1 MMVSPSVAL
10 CALLPLLGG
19 AFPADRSGSTLSLLE
34 RGDELGLDDEY
45 DFELSYEDL
54 LEEEGKKP
62 KRRSSVIR
70 RRNNYSE
77 LTQSI
82 DEIIPVL
89 DRDFKT
95 RTQELKVALA
105 TFKEKQREMDAA
117 KREATQAMK
126 ALRVEADRRRQ
137 AATERKRAKEKERLA
152 RSEMARTAKA
162 AMIKKAQALMGT
174 TGTGDN
180 FMLSETALSTMV
192 NVLMALPGAV
202 ENPIFVKRLN
212 KGKLQAVTAVQDFL
226 NITRRKTSKFV
237 VAASKA
243 SDVELGFLLARYF
256 HEASF
261 RVKAMQSD
269 GSKIARDLSVVMP
282 RELRQA
288 FLPVVKGV
296 RSQAL
301 PLRVNATSLAT
312 ATITDACQQMSGL
325 MSNISDY
332 NNKLNTM
339 HSSMHDVWQI
349 SELILPKVGK
359 IYPMSPL
366 VIETVKDFMSMATTQ
381 LAGLQE
387 AADEIVV
394 NIGPIVAERMQC
406 TWSAALPRSSMGWAV
421 LLVALAGYLSA

>member
-1 MMVSPSVAL
+1 MMVSPSVAI
-10 CALLPLLGG
+10 CALLPLLSA
-19 AFPADRSGSTLSLLE
+19 AFPVDHSGNVLSLLE
-34 RGDELGLDDEY
+34 RGDDLGLGDAY
-45 DFELSYEDL
+45 DFDFSYEDM

-62 KRRSSVIR
+62 TKRTFKRKT
-70 RRNNYSE
+70 NYSE
-77 LTQSI
+77 LTASI
-82 DEIIPVL
+82 DVIIPVL
-89 DRDFKT
+89 ERDFKDRT
-95 RTQELKVALA
+95 RELKVALA
-105 TFKEKQREMDAA
+105 TFKERQRDMDQA
-117 KREATQAMK
+117 KRAATQAMK
-126 ALRVEADRRRQ
+126 ALRMEAERRRQ
-137 AATERKRAKEKERLA
+137 AAVQRKQAKEKERIA
-152 RSEMARTAKA
+152 QNEMARTAKE

-174 TGTGDN
+174 TGTGDSS
-180 FMLSETALSTMV
+180 MLSEAVLGTMV
-192 NVLMALPGAV
+192 NVLMALPAAV
-202 ENPIFVKRLN
+202 DNPLFVKRLT
-212 KGKLQAVTAVQDFL
+212 KGKLESVHAVQDFL

-237 VAASKA
+237 IAASKA

-269 GSKIARDLSVVMP
+269 GNKIARDLSVVMP
-282 RELRQA
+282 RELKQA
-288 FLPVVKGV
+288 FMPVVKGV
-296 RSQAL
+296 RAQSL
-301 PLRVNATSLAT
+301 PLRVNATSLAS
-312 ATITDACQQMSGL
+312 ATIADACQQMSSL

-359 IYPMSPL
+359 IYPMKPI

-406 TWSAALPRSSMGWAV
+406 TWNAALPRCSMGWAV
-421 LLVALAGYLSA
+421 MLVALASYLFA

>member
-54 LEEEGKKP
+54 LEEEDRKP
-62 KRRSSVIR
+62 KRRSSLIR
-70 RRNNYSE
+70 RRHNYSE

-82 DEIIPVL
+82 DEIIPLL

-152 RSEMARTAKA
+152 RNEMTRTAKA

-174 TGTGDN
+174 TGAGSSDN
-180 FMLSETALSTMV
+180 FMLGEAALGTMV
-192 NVLMALPGAV
+192 NVLMALPAAV
-202 ENPIFVKRLN
+202 DNPIFLKRLY
-212 KGKLQAVTAVQDFL
+212 KGKVEAIHAVQDFL

-237 VAASKA
+237 LAASKA

-269 GSKIARDLSVVMP
+269 GNKIARDISVVMP
-282 RELRQA
+282 RELRSA
-288 FLPVVKGV
+288 FMPVVKGV
-296 RSQAL
+296 KSQSL
-301 PLRVNATSLAT
+301 PLRVNASSLASS
-312 ATITDACQQMSGL
+312 TIAEACEQMSSL
-325 MSNISDY
+325 MANISDY
-332 NNKLNTM
+332 NSKLNTM

-359 IYPMSPL
+359 IYPMKPV
-366 VIETVKDFMSMATTQ
+366 VIDTVKDFMSMATTQ

-394 NIGPIVAERMQC
+394 NIGPIVAERLQC
-406 TWSAALPRSSMGWAV
+406 TWNAALPR
-421 LLVALAGYLSA
+421 